1 MTRNANTIRDW
12 LCRPAICTLTVILIC
27 SVLHGVFV
35 YNVVSVIKLYGCLF
49 AFVSVCEKLVLEHGA
64 NVQEENCKRYYS
76 N

>member
-1 MTRNANTIRDW
+1 MYKRLALPTRHLYTNSYTH
-12 LCRPAICTLTVILIC
+12 VY
-27 SVLHGVFV
+27 VLHGVFV
-35 YNVVSVIKLYGCLF
+35 YNVVSVIKLYRCLF